1 MKEYNLIFPFSKTGE
16 VTLVRTMPDGQHKGQ
31 LNGIGG
37 RTNGE
42 DPYGEK
48 QAALFFDT
56 DDSEII
62 TSRHV
67 MDVTFQNGCTDD
79 SKDEPILL
87 HVIGHVYHHLKKA
100 DVSAEHPKADQV
112 EYIATYDGMMHAL
125 EKRVDEYADAVP
137 VRRYVNGYE
146 YFLSETIEVMQ
157 EYFVR

>member
-16 VTLVRTMPDGQHKGQ
+16 VTLIRTMPDGTHKGEF
-31 LNGIGG
+31 NGIGG
-37 RTNGE
+37 RTDDT
-42 DPYGEK
+42 DPDGKE
-48 QAALFFDT
+48 QAASFFDT
-56 DDSEII
+56 KDSELIAVK
-62 TSRHV
+62 HV

-79 SKDEPILL
+79 SRNEPILL

-112 EYIATYDGMMHAL
+112 TYIATYDAMQDSL
-125 EKRVDEYADAVP
+125 EKRVDEYADTVP

-146 YFLSETIEVMQ
+146 YFLSETIGVMQ